1 MVKSLF
7 TGVSGLK
14 THQQRMDVI
23 GNNIANVNTVG
34 YKTDVVTF
42 ADVYYQTKRSPSAP
56 TSTLGGVNPRQVGY
70 GVKVNS
76 VTANMTQSGY
86 TYSDKT
92 TDLALDGEGFFQLM
106 DGAGNL
112 VYTRAGDFFIDDDGY
127 LVNADGYHVL
137 GVSGDTQN
145 VAASSDIIRI
155 TAPATNANRSS
166 ATKMVNGTNVTL
178 TVDAPSEYTNMTVSF
193 QHAEYPYATFAN
205 NILTL
210 FINTDQQY
218 NSQEEF
224 DLAIQKA
231 LKSGGV
237 TLPDDVEISLSFDE
251 IPNDY
256 LAAAGSNDVQDII
269 FSTTNS
275 TARYHYSETANG
287 KELHA
292 YIDFSVNVNSTSDKV
307 KLTYDNTMTQTATAA
322 YDTGTAT
329 WTIKVRQD
337 TTTADIN
344 QAIKTFLT
352 DNPDLDVNELKCTGY
367 TIPSGLDKETVL
379 KAFSDGTLPD
389 NADAVH
395 AFVECNSTSSANG
408 VLAADAT
415 SNPNG
420 AYNPN
425 ASLLGVKQGAGIT
438 GAYDFNV
445 QEEGEFSKN
454 YQIVFAYKTGY
465 GSTSAVWDENKL
477 TINICPD
484 STIYD
489 VNQAIKDA
497 ANGNDKKLIKFNNI
511 NGLAYGYGPN
521 GKSTTSVAVDDNG
534 GTVETVTTEYNAGY
548 YTVSVNGGDPVW
560 YDKNGRE
567 ITDADAIA
575 ALPPAEK
582 VGDTNIWTVG
592 VRNEFF
598 GGNPRV
604 TPEGGKD
611 SFFTKTAKSLST
623 FNLQDGRLGSP
634 QPLKSI
640 TDLIIQNDG
649 TIIGYHAVHGYMTLG
664 RVDIAL
670 FDNPNGLAKCG
681 GTNFKA
687 TVASGDPRVCIAGEN
702 GAGLVL
708 SGALEMS
715 NVDLADEFTN
725 MISTQRGYQANSRV
739 VTVSD
744 TMLEELLNL
753 KR

>member
-70 GVKVNS
+70 GVKVSS
-76 VTANMTQSGY
+76 VAANMTQSGY
-86 TYSDKT
+86 TQSDKT

-106 DGAGNL
+106 DGAGNI
-112 VYTRAGDFFIDDDGY
+112 VYTRAGNFFIDDDGY

-137 GVSGDTQN
+137 GVSGDTQG

-193 QHAEYPYATFAN
+193 QHADYPYATFEN

-237 TLPDDVEISLSFDE
+237 TLPDDVEISLTFDE

-269 FSTTNS
+269 FTTTTS
-275 TARYHYSETANG
+275 AARYHYSETAAG
-287 KELHA
+287 KEMHA
-292 YIDFSVNVNSTSDKV
+292 YIDFSVNENSTSDKV
-307 KLTYDNTMTQTATAA
+307 KLAYDNALTESATAE
-322 YDTGTAT
+322 YKDGL
-329 WTIKVRQD
+329 WTITVRQD
-337 TTTADIN
+337 TTAADIN
-344 QAIKTFLT
+344 QAIKNYLT

-379 KAFSDGTLPD
+379 KAFAEGTLPA

-395 AFVECNSTSSANG
+395 AYIECNSTSTTAGNYNAE
-408 VLAADAT
+408 AA
-415 SNPNG
+415 
-420 AYNPN
+420 
-425 ASLLGVKQGAGIT
+425 LLGVKQGAGIT
-438 GAYDFNV
+438 GGYDFNV

-465 GSTSAVWDENKL
+465 GATSAVWDENKL
-477 TINICPD
+477 TVNICPD
-484 STIYD
+484 STVYD

-497 ANGNDKKLIKFNNI
+497 ANGNDKKIIKFNNI
-511 NGLAYGYGPN
+511 NGLAYGYGAD
-521 GKSTTSVAVDDNG
+521 GKKTTSVSVDDNG
-534 GTVETVTTEYNAGY
+534 NTVTTVKTEYNAGY
-548 YTVSVNGGDPVW
+548 YTIEVNGGTAVW
-560 YDKNGRE
+560 YDKNGRKL
-567 ITDADAIA
+567 DAAPDAA
-575 ALPPAEK
+575 DYAEK
-582 VGDTNIWTVG
+582 VGDTNIWNMS

-687 TVASGDPRVCIAGEN
+687 TVASGDARVCIAGEN

>member
-1 MVKSLF
+1 MVKSLY

-42 ADVYYQTKRSPSAP
+42 ADVYYQTKRSPSAG

-70 GVKVNS
+70 GVKVSS
-76 VTANMTQSGY
+76 VAANMTQSGY
-86 TYSDKT
+86 TQSDKT

-106 DGAGNL
+106 DGAGNI
-112 VYTRAGDFFIDDDGY
+112 VYTRAGNFFIDDDGY

-137 GVSGDTQN
+137 GVTGESQN
-145 VAASSDIIRI
+145 VSASSDIIRI

-193 QHAEYPYATFAN
+193 QHAEYPYSTYAN

-231 LKSGGV
+231 LQTGGV
-237 TLPDDVEISLSFDE
+237 TLPDDVELSLTFDE

-269 FSTTNS
+269 FSTTES
-275 TARYHYSETANG
+275 TARYHYSETAGG
-287 KELHA
+287 KEMHA
-292 YIDFSVNVNSTSDKV
+292 YMDFSVNENSTSDKV
-307 KLTYDNTMTQTATAA
+307 KLAYDNTMTQSATANYA
-322 YDTGTAT
+322 DGL
-329 WTIKVRQD
+329 WTITVRQD
-337 TTTADIN
+337 TTAADIN
-344 QAIKTFLT
+344 QAIKTFMT
-352 DNPDLDVNELKCTGY
+352 DNPDIDVNELKCTGY
-367 TIPSGLDKETVL
+367 TIPSGLDKAAVLTAFANGTV
-379 KAFSDGTLPD
+379 P
-389 NADAVH
+389 ADAEN
-395 AFVECNSTSSANG
+395 AFVECNSTSSTVGN
-408 VLAADAT
+408 
-415 SNPNG
+415 
-420 AYNPN
+420 YNAE

-438 GAYDFNV
+438 GAFDLKV

-454 YQIVFAYKTGY
+454 YKITFAYKTGY
-465 GSTSAVWDENKL
+465 GATSAVWDENNL

-484 STIYD
+484 STVYD

-497 ANGNDKKLIKFNNI
+497 ANGNDKKIIKFNNI

-521 GKSTTSVAVDDNG
+521 GKATTSVAVDDQGN
-534 GTVETVTTEYNAGY
+534 TVTTVTTEYNAGY
-548 YTVSVNGGDPVW
+548 YTVSVNGGAAVW

-567 ITDADAIA
+567 IAGDPGNQRD
-575 ALPPAEK
+575 EK
-582 VGDTNIWTVG
+582 VGDTNIWNVG
-592 VRNEFF
+592 VRNKFF
-598 GGNPRV
+598 GGNPAV

-623 FNLQDGRLGSP
+623 FNLQDGRLGSE

-670 FDNPNGLAKCG
+670 FDNPNGLAKVG
-681 GTNFKA
+681 GTNFKE
-687 TVASGDPRVCIAGEN
+687 TVASGQPRVCIAGQD

-708 SGALEMS
+708 SGSLEMS

-744 TMLEELLNL
+744 TMLEELLSL